1 MEDAPETT
9 ELGYWKKLPMSV
21 LLAICVEISKS
32 NLAQIRATEMETEV
46 SSQLRAQLIMLAAM
60 NSDFQV
66 QAWINRELDKGA
78 G

>member
-9 ELGYWKKLPMSV
+9 EQSYWKKLPTSV
-21 LLAICVEISKS
+21 LLAICAEINKS

-46 SSQLRAQLIMLAAM
+46 SGQLRAQLLMLAAM

-66 QAWINRELDKGA
+66 QAWIKRELDK
-78 G
+78 